1 MIYKIERKSN
11 FEYSFESYPQ
21 IKIKNEGQYVS
32 TLFSNN
38 RSKNKTLVLY
48 FIIYELKRGFR

>member
-38 RSKNKTLVLY
+38 RSKNKPLV
-48 FIIYELKRGFR
+48 